1 MKFPPLAVALA
12 TTLSLLPIVADAFT
26 LSSSRLSSTRTT
38 PITSN
43 SRLFATVED
52 EKKKTEEKKD
62 EMAATS
68 EIDADAE
75 GLPWWWDLVWQLDV
89 MKTTEPGTKCE
100 FGDSANV
107 LRTNIEQ
114 IYGGYPS
121 LDGCPLAEGELSDI
135 ADGTQFIGLQ
145 RYYNEYGS
153 PYKLCFGPKSF
164 LVISDPVQAK
174 HVLKLKNVN
183 YDKGM
188 LSEILEPI
196 MGTGLIPADPE
207 TWKVRKRQIVPAFHK
222 AWLNQMVGLFGY
234 CNVPLIASLNK
245 ITEEDGKVE
254 MEEKFCSVALDIIGK
269 SIFNFEFNS
278 VTKESPV
285 IKAVYRALVETEHR
299 SMTPAPYWD
308 LPFANQLVPRLRTF
322 NKDLDLLDGVLN
334 DLISK
339 AKESREEE
347 EIEDLENRDYA
358 NVKDPSLLRF
368 MVDMRGADMDG
379 KQLRD
384 DLMTMLIAGHETTAA
399 VLTWALFELLRNP
412 EIMKE
417 AQAEI
422 DRVIGDRQPTLDD
435 IKEMKF
441 IRLIIAETLR
451 LYPQPPLLI
460 RRCREE
466 DQIPKGGGREATVI
480 RGMDMFIA
488 LYNIHH
494 DEKYWPE
501 AEKFDPMRFTRKYVN
516 PDVPEWEGFDPEKW
530 EGRLYPNEISS
541 DFAYLPF
548 GGGARKCIGDEF
560 ATLEAT
566 VTLAMVLR
574 RFNFEFDKSKSTKI
588 DIMDK
593 PEHLEH
599 PVGMRSGAT
608 IHTRNGLHLIIKKRE
623 V

>member
-222 AWLNQMVGLFGY
+222 GTHQ
-234 CNVPLIASLNK
+234 
-245 ITEEDGKVE
+245 
-254 MEEKFCSVALDIIGK
+254 
-269 SIFNFEFNS
+269 
-278 VTKESPV
+278 
-285 IKAVYRALVETEHR
+285 
-299 SMTPAPYWD
+299 
-308 LPFANQLVPRLRTF
+308 
-322 NKDLDLLDGVLN
+322 
-334 DLISK
+334 
-339 AKESREEE
+339 
-347 EIEDLENRDYA
+347 
-358 NVKDPSLLRF
+358 
-368 MVDMRGADMDG
+368 
-379 KQLRD
+379 
-384 DLMTMLIAGHETTAA
+384 
-399 VLTWALFELLRNP
+399 
-412 EIMKE
+412 
-417 AQAEI
+417 
-422 DRVIGDRQPTLDD
+422 
-435 IKEMKF
+435 
-441 IRLIIAETLR
+441 
-451 LYPQPPLLI
+451 
-460 RRCREE
+460 
-466 DQIPKGGGREATVI
+466 
-480 RGMDMFIA
+480 
-488 LYNIHH
+488 
-494 DEKYWPE
+494 
-501 AEKFDPMRFTRKYVN
+501 
-516 PDVPEWEGFDPEKW
+516 
-530 EGRLYPNEISS
+530 
-541 DFAYLPF
+541 
-548 GGGARKCIGDEF
+548 
-560 ATLEAT
+560 
-566 VTLAMVLR
+566 
-574 RFNFEFDKSKSTKI
+574 
-588 DIMDK
+588 
-593 PEHLEH
+593 
-599 PVGMRSGAT
+599 
-608 IHTRNGLHLIIKKRE
+608 
-623 V
+623 